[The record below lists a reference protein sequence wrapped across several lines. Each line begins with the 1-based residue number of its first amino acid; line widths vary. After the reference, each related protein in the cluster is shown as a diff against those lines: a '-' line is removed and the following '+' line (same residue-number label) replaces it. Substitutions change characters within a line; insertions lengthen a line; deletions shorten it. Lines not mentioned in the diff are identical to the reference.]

1 MTVDAIVLAGALN
14 KQPLST
20 VSDELLEALI
30 PVAGRPM
37 IQWVLDALRESRS
50 VGEIAVIGPSKELRS
65 RICGQDLV
73 FVDSC
78 DTILNNVKR
87 GLSRFQSPQK
97 VLIVTADVPL
107 LTGEA
112 VDDFV
117 SRCQDDSVQVYYSI
131 VRREVVELAFEDIS
145 RTYVTIK
152 DGTFTGGNML
162 LLDSDIFDKYSDVI
176 DRVIS
181 LRKKPLELGMLLGFR
196 CIVKYLFRQL
206 SIFDIEQ
213 RVYNVLGLKGRAV
226 ISDYPGVGVDVDKP
240 KDYSRVQEI
249 LVNRCDV

>member
-152 DGTFTGGNML
+152 DGRSPAAIWCDWTRKSLPRTAMGSIESSHSEKNHSSWGCSLVSGALSSTYSGSFRSLILSSVFTMC
-162 LLDSDIFDKYSDVI
+162 S
-176 DRVIS
+176 
-181 LRKKPLELGMLLGFR
+181 
-196 CIVKYLFRQL
+196 
-206 SIFDIEQ
+206 
-213 RVYNVLGLKGRAV
+213 A
-226 ISDYPGVGVDVDKP
+226 
-240 KDYSRVQEI
+240 
-249 LVNRCDV
+249 